1 MISDISGGVG
11 NAKKSAYDSSPLRRV
26 RWSSRQLE
34 IFLAV
39 VEEKGFSTA
48 GERLHMV
55 QPAVSSAI
63 RKIEEAAGVRLLDR
77 SSGQGVTPT
86 AEGLLFL
93 SHARTIFRQMDELAV
108 QLNDLRSLN
117 TGHIILGAAPVTME
131 FVLSALVSDFLTQ
144 HPGLTFGASTGSS
157 EVTVARVRAREID
170 IGFVPGPV
178 IADDLELQVISRQ
191 PLACC
196 VPEASPLAAQPEI
209 AWRDV
214 LSFPLA
220 LFPRG
225 YNQRALIDE
234 IANQMGL
241 RPTVIVESESSGFLL
256 EMVRAGLAL
265 SITFAGVGR
274 AIKGISVVPI
284 ETRPSVLI
292 SVCRRTDGC
301 ISRAATSFYDY
312 IIRHASDSMGD
323 RAPFEAAGGFYD
335 IKASGGG
342 GR

>member
-1 MISDISGGVG
+1 MTYNMIGGMG
-11 NAKKSAYDSSPLRRV
+11 NAKKNASDKPPLRRV

-39 VEEKGFSTA
+39 VEERGFSAA

-77 SSGQGVTPT
+77 SSGHGVTPT
-86 AEGLLFL
+86 GEGLLFL
-93 SHARTIFRQMDELAV
+93 SYARAIFRQMDEFAL
-108 QLNDLRSLN
+108 QLNDLSSLN
-117 TGHIILGAAPVTME
+117 KGHVILGAAPVTME

-144 HPGLTFGASTGSS
+144 HPGLTFGATTGSG
-157 EVTVARVRAREID
+157 ETTIARVRTGEID
-170 IGFVPGPV
+170 IGFVPGPAT
-178 IADDLELQVISRQ
+178 ADDLELKVILRQ

-209 AWRDV
+209 AWRDI

-225 YNQRALIDE
+225 YNQRAQIDE

-284 ETRPSVLI
+284 ETRPSVPI
-292 SVCRRTDGC
+292 SICRRTDGY
-301 ISRAATSFYDY
+301 ISRAASSFFDYVIRQTSVN
-312 IIRHASDSMGD
+312 
-323 RAPFEAAGGFYD
+323 AA
-335 IKASGGG
+335 
-342 GR
+342 R

>member
-1 MISDISGGVG
+1 MTSDIIGGAG
-11 NAKKSAYDSSPLRRV
+11 NTKKSVSTNSLLRRV

-39 VEEKGFSTA
+39 VEEKGFSAA

-86 AEGLLFL
+86 GEGLLFL
-93 SHARTIFRQMDELAV
+93 SYARAICRQMDELAV

-117 TGHIILGAAPVTME
+117 AGHVVLGAPPVTME
-131 FVLSALVSDFLTQ
+131 FVLSALASDFLTQ
-144 HPGLTFGASTGSS
+144 HPGLTFGASIGSD
-157 EVTVARVRAREID
+157 ETTVARVRTREID
-170 IGFVPGPV
+170 IGFVPGTV
-178 IADDLELQVISRQ
+178 IADDLELQVILRQ

-196 VPEASPLAAQPEI
+196 VPEASPLATQPEI
-209 AWRDV
+209 SWRDI
-214 LSFPLA
+214 LRFPLA

-225 YNQRALIDE
+225 YNQRAQIDE
-234 IANQMGL
+234 IANQMDL
-241 RPTVIVESESSGFLL
+241 RPNVIVESENSGFLL
-256 EMVRAGLAL
+256 EMVRAGHAL

-284 ETRPSVLI
+284 ETRPSVPI
-292 SVCRRTDGC
+292 SICRRTDGYV
-301 ISRAATSFYDY
+301 STAATSFYDY
-312 IIRHASDSMGD
+312 VVRHTSDIAA
-323 RAPFEAAGGFYD
+323 RKTLLALAP
-335 IKASGGG
+335 
-342 GR
+342 